1 MASKSG
7 NDDDHNYELENEVL
21 RRRIESVDKLIDME
35 EERRENSERAS
46 AELRVQIEA
55 LSEGFRE
62 QDRLLFSSIG
72 ALSLRNAEAKMHY
85 QQLIQSLQKQIQAAE
100 RDVALAEQDVAT
112 TRCLKEKELQNAKDA
127 LHHLE
132 AELERMTFQFAELLN
147 DTTEKLAERI
157 SMSQGSWAAE
167 QKRTPLELRMK
178 EESPIVLAN
187 AVELPGDGG
196 TGP

>member
-1 MASKSG
+1 
-7 NDDDHNYELENEVL
+7 
-21 RRRIESVDKLIDME
+21 ME

-100 RDVALAEQDVAT
+100 RDVG
-112 TRCLKEKELQNAKDA
+112 R
-127 LHHLE
+127 
-132 AELERMTFQFAELLN
+132 
-147 DTTEKLAERI
+147 RI
-157 SMSQGSWAAE
+157 SGTLRGKLPKS
-167 QKRTPLELRMK
+167 RTQ
-178 EESPIVLAN
+178 
-187 AVELPGDGG
+187 
-196 TGP
+196 